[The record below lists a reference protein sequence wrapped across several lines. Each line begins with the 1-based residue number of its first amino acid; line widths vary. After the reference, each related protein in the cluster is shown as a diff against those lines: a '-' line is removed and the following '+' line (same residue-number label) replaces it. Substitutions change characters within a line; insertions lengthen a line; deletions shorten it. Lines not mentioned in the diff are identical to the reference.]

1 MNPTDRSISPQISS
15 STSPIA
21 MIAIGAM
28 ISESRST
35 AFVSVMNVELC
46 EIPKYSSSA
55 TVTTRTVASRCLAN
69 TPRPRA
75 TSCPPP
81 FLFPLPPPPPVAS
94 GPPKTL
100 PPDST
105 VPLTSPPGAFVP
117 PKTGRRAP
125 GLSPGHGPPPPTCL
139 FIPRTRPGAFSGAGG
154 CRRVADRAGGPR
166 HVLLRGGGALVPAGH
181 VVLGQVAL
189 RDEGQPSVGVGRDE
203 RAAGD
208 VVQIQVQRGQE
219 PLQVRVLVD
228 GKAGGA
234 GLDVGQR
241 LRDRVE
247 AAVRQVR
254 HPGFGE
260 RLRQERG

>member
-35 AFVSVMNVELC
+35 AFVWVTNVELC

-81 FLFPLPPPPPVAS
+81 FPLPPPPPSAPR
-94 GPPKTL
+94 PPRTL

-117 PKTGRRAP
+117 AQTGDGRPACRPGTVARRR
-125 GLSPGHGPPPPTCL
+125 LVL
-139 FIPRTRPGAFSGAGG
+139 FIPRTLPGSFSGAGG

-166 HVLLRGGGALVPAGH
+166 HVLLCGGGALVPAGH

-189 RDEGQPSVGVGRDE
+189 RDEGQASVGVGRDE

-208 VVQIQVQRGQE
+208 VVQVHVQRGQE

-228 GKAGGA
+228 GEAGGA
-234 GLDVGQR
+234 RLDVGQR

-247 AAVRQVR
+247 AAVREVR
-254 HPGFGE
+254 QPGFGE